1 MNQPVKVTV
10 EKSTG
15 ILSLDR
21 PKALNS
27 LNDEMMTIITDALI
41 EWREDPAIEQVVI
54 RSDGKHFCAGGDVR
68 TIRDQVLAEDFQPVD
83 DFFAYEYNSNLMIA
97 EYPKPYIA
105 LMNGL
110 TMGGGLGVSAH
121 GSHRVIT
128 ADSWASM
135 PEINIGFITDVGM
148 SYLFQHLP
156 GHPSQALGT
165 FLGLTGYRLKAAD
178 MIETGL
184 ATHLV
189 ESFDGLLE
197 AIIENGPSALDQA
210 AISPSASP
218 ELPSLYDDIEAQFQ
232 GSWEEIEQNLHGE
245 LKELVEKLTA
255 QGSPSALVAA
265 TELFIANSKLDLA
278 GALENERAL
287 GELMRR
293 EPDFAEG
300 VRAVLVDKDQDPH
313 FVEAGPAERY
323 RAVLKVRV

>member
-15 ILSLDR
+15 ILTLDR

-27 LNDEMMTIITDALI
+27 LNDEMMTLITDALI
-41 EWREDPAIEQVVI
+41 AWKDDPAIEQVVI
-54 RSDGKHFCAGGDVR
+54 RSDAKHFCAGGDVR

-83 DFFAYEYNSNLMIA
+83 DFFAYEYNTNLMIS

-128 ADSWASM
+128 SDSWASM
-135 PEINIGFITDVGM
+135 PEINIGFITDVGI
-148 SYLFQHLP
+148 SHLFQHLP
-156 GHPSQALGT
+156 GHPSLALGK

-184 ATHLV
+184 ATHHV

-197 AIIENGPSALDQA
+197 AIIEKGVSAIEEA
-210 AISPSASP
+210 AIAPSASP
-218 ELPSLYDDIEAQFQ
+218 ELPSLYDGIEAQFQ
-232 GSWEEIEQNLHGE
+232 GSWEEIEQNLHGD
-245 LKELVEKLTA
+245 LKELVDKLTSQA
-255 QGSPSALVAA
+255 SPSALVAA
-265 TELFIANSKLDLA
+265 TELFEANSQLDLA
-278 GALENERAL
+278 GSLDNEGAL
-287 GELMRR
+287 GSFMRR

-313 FVEAGPAERY
+313 FAEAGPAERY
-323 RAVLKVRV
+323 RAVLKR